1 MALPA
6 SQTLRC
12 CPPIPVDVRVARLR
26 IGIVLFQ
33 NPPSELER
41 LARSLTASVHPP
53 DLEVDVRVLDNSPD
67 RSLEALTG
75 SLLGTASYAWSG
87 GNRGYGATHNHGM
100 REAFSAGAEAYLCL
114 NPDGVLHPLCLS
126 ELHATANL
134 PLTGLVDART
144 FPEEHPKPYDPEAG
158 DTPWCTG
165 TALLVNRAAFLATG
179 GFDEALFMYGE
190 DVDLSWRVRAAGLR
204 TRTAAGALVEHWVEH
219 RPLTLER
226 ELRDLQSAA
235 YLGRKWGDDRF
246 AARYEA
252 QFQLRAGRPPDI
264 QPPPPVPE
272 AQRPLADFAHGV
284 RFARSRW

>member
-1 MALPA
+1 
-6 SQTLRC
+6 
-12 CPPIPVDVRVARLR
+12 VRVARLR

-33 NPPSELER
+33 NSPSELER

-114 NPDGVLHPLCLS
+114 NPDAVPHPRCLS
-126 ELHATANL
+126 ELHATAKL
-134 PLTGLVDART
+134 PDTGLIDART
-144 FPEEHPKPYDPEAG
+144 FPEEHPKPYDPESG

-165 TALLVNRAAFLATG
+165 TALLVLPAAFAATG
-179 GFDEALFMYGE
+179 GFDEGLFMYGE
-190 DVDLSWRVRAAGLR
+190 DVDLSWRVRAAGLHV
-204 TRTAAGALVEHWVEH
+204 RTAAGALVHHWVEH

-226 ELRDLQSAA
+226 ELRVLRSAA
-235 YLGRKWGDDRF
+235 YLGRKWGDDAF
-246 AARYEA
+246 ATRYER
-252 QFQLRAGRPPDI
+252 LYEVRAGRPPEL
-264 QPPPPVPE
+264 QSPPPVPE
-272 AQRPLADFAHGV
+272 ASRGVADLAHGV